1 MSEGGIFDSIG
12 KIFSGPSNQPP
23 AQNSAV
29 PMSTSSTNSANSRP
43 PNTRSVST
51 PNSTLSTFRN
61 RNSKVLPTDE
71 PLPQS
76 GGKRKMRSKSKS
88 LRSLLFLKY
97 KYKMAR
103 RSTMRKGRK
112 GSRKASRKGSRRAR
126 R

>member
-1 MSEGGIFDSIG
+1 MDIFKQVG
-12 KIFSGPSNQPP
+12 EIFNGPSAPP
-23 AQNSAV
+23 AMNSGTLTKNSM
-29 PMSTSSTNSANSRP
+29 PSNSANAKV

-51 PNSTLSTFRN
+51 PTSTLNKFRTRETPASN
-61 RNSKVLPTDE
+61 DPSL
-71 PLPQS
+71 QA

-112 GSRKASRKGSRRAR
+112 ASRKASRKGSRRAR